1 MTDSQTLL
9 AQYSENGSEAAFAE
23 LVARYVDLVYSTAIR
38 LAAGDRPL
46 AEDVVQTVFA
56 DLARNARGLS
66 REVMLGGWLHERT
79 WHVATTQMR
88 GERRRRSRERQAAEM
103 NASGD
108 PSAGNLAEVAP
119 ILDEAVRQLG
129 RGDRAAIMLRF
140 FEQRDFRGVGEAL
153 GTSEDAA
160 RMRVTRALEKLHAI
174 LRHRGVGLSAAA
186 LGTAMATEVVT
197 AAPAGLVE
205 ILTANSLAS
214 AAANVGSTSAL
225 LKLVTM
231 TKFQTGLIGA
241 LLVAGLVGPVAWQQ
255 HQIVS
260 KLRVENDSLRGPAAQ
275 LSAAQAENE
284 RLANELAQA
293 KTPTPLPNDQ
303 LSELLKLRDEVGR
316 LRASARTETDPLNAE
331 LKALLA
337 KVTLLKELIEA
348 HPEEQIP
355 ELQFLTP
362 HDWLQLAFGLDL
374 RPEVANL
381 TGPQTRAF
389 NQVRTTAKDQ
399 FATMMAKALRDNTQ
413 ANGGLVPPDLTQLK
427 AYFQPPVDDAVLARY
442 QVLRSGK
449 LSDIPGDDMLVGEK
463 PTEGK
468 MLDTI
473 YSISVDRFKTTVVH
487 QEIGG
492 RGFRG
497 GPVGT
502 STHFIIDV
510 PYRPSAK

>member
-1 MTDSQTLL
+1 MARRWTNTGVNWLGLAVFALVPAAWEAAVRSGAISFEFFPAPSAILAGAIELVRDGILLHDLVHTLL
-9 AQYSENGSEAAFAE
+9 SIAIGWTIAM
-23 LVARYVDLVYSTAIR
+23 LVGVC
-38 LAAGDRPL
+38 AGLLLGFSPL
-46 AEDVVQTVFA
+46 ARKY
-56 DLARNARGLS
+56 L
-66 REVMLGGWLHERT
+66 
-79 WHVATTQMR
+79 
-88 GERRRRSRERQAAEM
+88 
-103 NASGD
+103 
-108 PSAGNLAEVAP
+108 
-119 ILDEAVRQLG
+119 
-129 RGDRAAIMLRF
+129 
-140 FEQRDFRGVGEAL
+140 
-153 GTSEDAA
+153 
-160 RMRVTRALEKLHAI
+160 
-174 LRHRGVGLSAAA
+174 
-186 LGTAMATEVVT
+186 
-197 AAPAGLVE
+197 
-205 ILTANSLAS
+205 LAS
-214 AAANVGSTSAL
+214 IEV
-225 LKLVTM
+225 
-231 TKFQTGLIGA
+231 
-241 LLVAGLVGPVAWQQ
+241 
-255 HQIVS
+255 
-260 KLRVENDSLRGPAAQ
+260 LRPMP
-275 LSAAQAENE
+275 ENE
-284 RLANELAQA
+284 RLAAELARA

-316 LRASARTETDPLNAE
+316 LRASPRTETDPLNTE

-502 STHFIIDV
+502 STQFIIGV